1 MINQLDLNT
10 DSFDNQNPSTEDLVD
25 VNLMQ
30 IAKQNNFMQ
39 AFEKNLKTK
48 KDEIIKLESNM
59 KSINEEQEV
68 KFIKLLHL
76 KKQRE
81 FYQA

>member
-59 KSINEEQEV
+59 KSIN
-68 KFIKLLHL
+68 
-76 KKQRE
+76 
-81 FYQA
+81 